1 MVFSRQKTDLLIGG
15 LGGAGPLIAVWA
27 ITLIVLAA
35 LAIWLQISY
44 QPPLPKVG
52 PSSVPNAGDM
62 PSASFGDAGAG
73 MGAKPDETAS
83 LAVSSGFANMPAN
96 MPAAEEEGLT
106 LIRMGPVPDPA
117 LVEQTS
123 AGPLPVISVDGRKP
137 LNIYA
142 RPYLPNGN
150 RPRIALV
157 IQEIGLAREAS
168 MAAINRLPKAV
179 SLALSPYAADPQ
191 AVLQAARDAG
201 HEVLLMV
208 PMEPVSFP
216 RSDPGPHSLLVSLSA
231 AENIS
236 RLHHVMSRAQ
246 GYAGVINHMGS
257 RFTATPAA
265 LEPILADLSRRGLMF
280 VDARTSARSVV
291 PEIAGKTGLPY
302 AENDRYIDNTAT
314 AEEIDRFLADLEI
327 IALQRGHAV
336 GFGRPYPVTVERIER
351 WAKGLELKGIDLA
364 PVTSLTGF
372 YGPDFMGAMNE

>member
-1 MVFSRQKTDLLIGG
+1 MVFSRQKTDLLAGG

-52 PSSVPNAGDM
+52 PSSVAGAGDV
-62 PSASFGDAGAG
+62 PSASVGDAGAELA
-73 MGAKPDETAS
+73 AKPDETAS
-83 LAVSSGFANMPAN
+83 LAVSGPTKSPAETPAN
-96 MPAAEEEGLT
+96 TSANTAPRTSAETPAAEEEGLS

-137 LNIYA
+137 FNVYA

-168 MAAINRLPKAV
+168 TAAINRLPKAV

-246 GYAGVINHMGS
+246 GYAG
-257 RFTATPAA
+257 
-265 LEPILADLSRRGLMF
+265 
-280 VDARTSARSVV
+280 
-291 PEIAGKTGLPY
+291 
-302 AENDRYIDNTAT
+302 
-314 AEEIDRFLADLEI
+314 
-327 IALQRGHAV
+327 
-336 GFGRPYPVTVERIER
+336 
-351 WAKGLELKGIDLA
+351 
-364 PVTSLTGF
+364 
-372 YGPDFMGAMNE
+372 